1 MRARHFV
8 IILLGTLACMLMMDG
23 LVLQPLWNGDSG
35 SVYAFKAKSNPERI
49 VTPYRPD
56 HPSRSPSPSC
66 DPPASIPEPSTLI
79 LLGMGATGI
88 SVYLYKGR
96 KYRK

>member
-1 MRARHFV
+1 MRTRPFF
-8 IILLGTLACMLMMDG
+8 IILLGTLACILMMDG

-35 SVYAFKAKSNPERI
+35 SVYAWKGKSDPERVI
-49 VTPYRPD
+49 TPYRPD
-56 HPSRSPSPSC
+56 HRSPSC
-66 DPPASIPEPSTLI
+66 DPPANSSIPEPSTLI
-79 LLGMGATGI
+79 LLGMGVTGI